1 MDLISNIVDKL
12 NHLPGPAVQEVLD
25 FVDFLAQRHKTSKK
39 SQSSVAVDNLQE
51 KQDIACLE
59 SDLSN
64 LGSYEPYDWQPGE
77 LNEGFPVQYIPEV
90 GVVVKE

>member
-1 MDLISNIVDKL
+1 MDMISNIVDKL
-12 NHLPGPAVQEVLD
+12 NHLPEPAVQEVLD

-39 SQSSVAVDNLQE
+39 SQSSVAVNNLQE
-51 KQDIACLE
+51 KQDIAWLE

-64 LGSYEPYDWQPGE
+64 LESYGPYDWQPGE
-77 LNEGFPVQYIPEV
+77 LDDGLPVQYIPDV